1 MSWKSRKTDDFEF
14 CIDLR
19 TVICDL
25 QHFVVECCALVDPQ
39 PFSVH
44 VGENAAERVVDQPF
58 ERQLFQFRQ
67 RLIAIPKDPI
77 HRRVFLAEHHF
88 NVCKGKR
95 HMVKAGVETVV
106 PLPRG
111 GSVIVLQCL
120 TDIQRFTID
129 QVDRFGHIVDRFS
142 GHQTAPIHPKK
153 RTVQCISKCINGGVL
168 WAATNGITAGT
179 DGTHFTPDGNCTRA
193 QLWTMLARQA
203 GVDLTGGAIWY
214 AKAQDWAMSNGISDG
229 TNPDKNISR
238 AEMVTMLYRV
248 AGTPTVNS
256 KTQFEDVDSD
266 AYYANAVAWAV
277 EKNITTGVS
286 NDKFA
291 PNGTC
296 TREQMVT
303 FLYRYNNAK

>member
-1 MSWKSRKTDDFEF
+1 MSIAPNLFLLCLSFLTFSHPLRSGLSRHKFCKCDFWSVMRFYRLYCLLVKEHTAAMSWKSRKTDDFEF

-25 QHFVVECCALVDPQ
+25 QHFAVECCALVDPQ

-120 TDIQRFTID
+120 TDLLPLSI
-129 QVDRFGHIVDRFS
+129 
-142 GHQTAPIHPKK
+142 
-153 RTVQCISKCINGGVL
+153 
-168 WAATNGITAGT
+168 
-179 DGTHFTPDGNCTRA
+179 
-193 QLWTMLARQA
+193 
-203 GVDLTGGAIWY
+203 
-214 AKAQDWAMSNGISDG
+214 
-229 TNPDKNISR
+229 
-238 AEMVTMLYRV
+238 
-248 AGTPTVNS
+248 
-256 KTQFEDVDSD
+256 
-266 AYYANAVAWAV
+266 
-277 EKNITTGVS
+277 
-286 NDKFA
+286 
-291 PNGTC
+291 
-296 TREQMVT
+296 
-303 FLYRYNNAK
+303 

>member
-1 MSWKSRKTDDFEF
+1 
-14 CIDLR
+14 
-19 TVICDL
+19 
-25 QHFVVECCALVDPQ
+25 
-39 PFSVH
+39 
-44 VGENAAERVVDQPF
+44 
-58 ERQLFQFRQ
+58 
-67 RLIAIPKDPI
+67 
-77 HRRVFLAEHHF
+77 
-88 NVCKGKR
+88 
-95 HMVKAGVETVV
+95 
-106 PLPRG
+106 
-111 GSVIVLQCL
+111 
-120 TDIQRFTID
+120 
-129 QVDRFGHIVDRFS
+129 
-142 GHQTAPIHPKK
+142 
-153 RTVQCISKCINGGVL
+153 
-168 WAATNGITAGT
+168 
-179 DGTHFTPDGNCTRA
+179 
-193 QLWTMLARQA
+193 MLARQA

-296 TREQMVT
+296 TRAQMVT